1 MASNAL
7 LKISLRAFLAWS
19 LLAVAGFVFVRP
31 ILAMWSP
38 MMESVI
44 DAMQSD
50 FTAQLSVVDMRG
62 APTITMLCTATR
74 ELRLPSGRVVPFLG
88 SYQCATTD
96 AVHALVPIVIFLV
109 TVVSWPIGR
118 RAEVI
123 GRILS
128 SFVLLPFIVAATTP
142 MLLLGLVNSVL
153 NPASFSTHSQWTAL
167 LQPFVFMEM
176 GGRWLLP
183 LVAALLC
190 VRFGTMVNKR
200 PKPAEKNIF

>member
-19 LLAVAGFVFVRP
+19 LLSIAGFIFVRP
-31 ILAMWSP
+31 IMAVWSP

-44 DAMQSD
+44 DSMQSD
-50 FTAQLSVVDMRG
+50 YTADLSIVDVRG
-62 APTITMLCTATR
+62 APTITMSCTATR
-74 ELRLPSGRVVPFLG
+74 ELRLPSGRVVPFMG
-88 SYQCATTD
+88 SYQCAATD

-118 RAEVI
+118 RAEAI
-123 GRILS
+123 GRLLS
-128 SFVLLPFIVAATTP
+128 SLVLLPCIVAATTP
-142 MLLLGLVNSVL
+142 MLLLGLVNAVL
-153 NPASFSTHSQWTAL
+153 NPASFSAGSQLTVL

-190 VRFGTMVNKR
+190 VRFGAMANKR
-200 PKPAEKNIF
+200 TDS

>member
-19 LLAVAGFVFVRP
+19 LLSVAGFIFVRP
-31 ILAMWSP
+31 IMAELSP

-44 DAMQSD
+44 DSMQSD
-50 FTAQLSVVDMRG
+50 FTAQLSIVDVRG
-62 APTITMLCTATR
+62 APTITMSCTATR
-74 ELRLPSGRVVPFLG
+74 ELRLPGGRIVPFLR
-88 SYQCATTD
+88 SYQCAATD

-118 RAEVI
+118 RAEVM
-123 GRILS
+123 GRLLS
-128 SFVLLPFIVAATTP
+128 SFVLLPCIVAATTP
-142 MLLLGLVNSVL
+142 MLLLGLVNAVL
-153 NPASFSTHSQWTAL
+153 NPASFSAGSQLTVL

-190 VRFGTMVNKR
+190 VRVGAMANKR
-200 PKPAEKNIF
+200 TDS